1 MKKTHSLIL
10 LLFLFIGIALFKIP
24 SYASEKKEHSKI
36 PGQSINYSDD
46 NTEISGSEKST
57 TIIENKVPN
66 EVISDAPSAPPL
78 SNSVFSQSYWLSK
91 IPNEIIP
98 IKIKGYIIQAV
109 NSYTIFATIIL
120 AVLFAFLGSAAMD
133 EQKTKMAKRALEIL
147 ISSII
152 VMNLLSPIIHLGLWM
167 AGAL

>member
-24 SYASEKKEHSKI
+24 SYASEKKGHSKI
-36 PGQSINYSDD
+36 PGQSIDYSDD
-46 NTEISGSEKST
+46 NTEISGNEKST